1 VCWQR
6 SIALLTSRDA
16 PRQARAFAVTALDE
30 LLGGRADVTD
40 DTALIVSELV
50 ANAVDASASGV
61 MVSLDVHHSHIRVAV
76 EDDGDGVPTL
86 LNAAATDDHG
96 RGLAIVAGLSI
107 GWGVQ
112 PLQRGK
118 QVWADVS
125 VAAPFSLSDFE
136 CSYPAT
142 KR

>member
-1 VCWQR
+1 MCWQR
-6 SIALLTSRDA
+6 SIALSSSRDA
-16 PRQARAFAVTALDE
+16 PRQARAFTVGALDD
-30 LLGGRADVTD
+30 LLGSRAAVTD

-50 ANAVDASASGV
+50 ANAVDADANGV

-76 EDDGDGVPTL
+76 EDDGEGVPTL
-86 LNAAATDDHG
+86 LQATATDDHG
-96 RGLAIVAGLSI
+96 RGLAIVAGLSE

-125 VAAPFSLSDFE
+125 VAAPFSLADFE

-142 KR
+142 AR

>member
-6 SIALLTSRDA
+6 SLALPTSRDA

-30 LLGGRADVTD
+30 LLGNHADITD

-50 ANAVDASASGV
+50 ANAVDADASSV
-61 MVSLDVHHSHIRVAV
+61 MVSLDVHHSHVRVAV
-76 EDDGDGVPTL
+76 EDDGAGTPTL
-86 LNAAATDDHG
+86 RNAAATDDHG
-96 RGLAIVAGLSI
+96 RGLAIVAGLSE

-125 VAAPFSLSDFE
+125 VALPFSTADFE
-136 CSYPAT
+136 CSYPST
-142 KR
+142 RR